1 LILFSYLIA
10 TELLEF
16 FEEVSVIGYP
26 ELLSDYTLSERK
38 RAGNWRDCA
47 HTVLRISKVRIP
59 VFTGTSSQFGRQQ
72 DIYRAPH
79 IPWMDSGGS
88 TMDNKLRDRPEI
100 IGRGTWYDKAAA
112 ELIERE
118 KKLGRSLDCIRT
130 ESGLGAS
137 GIPHIGSLADVLRN
151 HAVAQAVMVQ
161 GYDAEFIAFSD
172 DKDGLRKVP
181 AGLPDEMEQWI
192 GFPVSSIPD
201 VLGNCHDSFGAHI
214 TSLLLEAVD
223 VSGVDYKFRSGTKVY
238 EEGVLN
244 DEIVTLLENTKQ
256 VGEII
261 KKELGQEKYT
271 DTLPYFA
278 VCESCGRIYTTIA
291 HKYVPGEHKVLY
303 SCKGMELKGRWL
315 EGCGHEGEVDVLA
328 GNGKLSWKV
337 EFAARWKA
345 LDIRFEAFGKDI
357 ADSVRV
363 NDRICRDI
371 LGHEPPMHAQYEMF
385 LDRGGKKISKSAG
398 NVFTPQ
404 LWHRYGSPQS
414 LNLFILK
421 RFVGTKSGSVDMIPP
436 HMDELDDLE
445 DVWTG
450 RRKIKDPME
459 EAKLKG
465 LYQYVWM
472 LMPPE
477 MAQIHIPYN
486 LMLNLAKVAPR
497 GVEAKFIRDKLEDY
511 GNLKEGDIG
520 LDVRIEY
527 ALNWIEDYGEP
538 ELPQV
543 TLNEAENKAIAS
555 LITAL
560 DKAMDEEA
568 YQSSVFDVAR
578 EEGIRPGSFFQ
589 LLYSILLGKEKGP
602 RFGPFTATIGKEAVI
617 AELKR
622 AIDA

>member
-1 LILFSYLIA
+1 
-10 TELLEF
+10 
-16 FEEVSVIGYP
+16 
-26 ELLSDYTLSERK
+26 
-38 RAGNWRDCA
+38 
-47 HTVLRISKVRIP
+47 
-59 VFTGTSSQFGRQQ
+59 
-72 DIYRAPH
+72 
-79 IPWMDSGGS
+79 MDSGDS
-88 TMDNKLRDRPEI
+88 TMNNIHGDRPEI

-151 HAVAQAVMVQ
+151 HAVAQGVRIQ

-181 AGLPDEMEQWI
+181 AGLPDEMEDWL

-201 VLGNCHDSFGAHI
+201 VLGDCHDSFGAHI
-214 TSLLLEAVD
+214 TSLLLEAVE
-223 VSGVDYKFRSGTKVY
+223 VSGVDYTFKSGTKVY

-244 DEIVTLLENTKQ
+244 DEIVTIMENHDKI
-256 VGEII
+256 GAII
-261 KKELGQEKYT
+261 QEELGQEKYT
-271 DTLPYFA
+271 DTLPYFV
-278 VCESCGRIYTTIA
+278 VCESCNRIYTTNA
-291 HKYVPGEHKVLY
+291 YRYVPEERKLLY
-303 SCKGMELKGRWL
+303 RCKGMEVKGRWL
-315 EGCGHEGEVDVLA
+315 EGCDHEGEVDVTA
-328 GNGKLSWKV
+328 GQGKLGWKV
-337 EFAARWKA
+337 EFAARWHA
-345 LDIRFEAFGKDI
+345 LDIRFEAYGKDI

-363 NDRICRDI
+363 NDRICRDVF
-371 LGHEPPMHAQYEMF
+371 GWEPPMHVQYEMF

-404 LWHRYGSPQS
+404 VWHKYGSPQS
-414 LNLFILK
+414 LNLLILK
-421 RFVGTKSGSVDMIPP
+421 RFVGTKSGSVEEIPP

-445 DVWTG
+445 DVWFG
-450 RRKIKDPME
+450 KRKVKDPME

-465 LYQYVWM
+465 LYEYVWI
-472 LMPPE
+472 LKPPE
-477 MAQIHIPYN
+477 EPGVHTPYN
-486 LMLNLAKVAPR
+486 LLLNLAKVAPR

-511 GNLKEGDIG
+511 GNLKDGDAG
-520 LDVRIEY
+520 LDARIQY

-543 TLNEAENKAIAS
+543 TLNEAENKAITS
-555 LITAL
+555 LIAAL
-560 DKAMDEEA
+560 DNAADEEA
-568 YQSSVFDVAR
+568 YQSSVFEVAR

-589 LLYSILLGKEKGP
+589 LLYSILLGKARGP

-622 AIDA
+622 AINA